1 MLRYLLYKQE
11 MQISDRNLLRRILL
25 STFDESLISAGSK
38 QFVLHLT

>member
-25 STFDESLISAGSK
+25 STFDEGLIGAGSK
-38 QFVLHLT
+38 QFVQHLT